1 MHIVNPSAEYDN
13 LPLYPPPPTGYLHL
27 AAVVGAT
34 VGRTPF
40 PRRSLRKT
48 RLLAVL
54 KVQAASLAKLDTVTK
69 ATVYQARLIPP
80 TGRGTRQGALHAARY
95 DVAVLIETPS
105 VEVLDS
111 VQASPEYQDLLATLG
126 DAATDLY
133 VMPARCIRL
142 VADVDKSRPG
152 LFLFNYFVADD
163 RDNAL
168 DVWEHLAGWY
178 AAHTGMDNS
187 TLLGPLGDSDY
198 VFVNHVRW
206 DRSLASFTL
215 AQFGTPSFRS
225 YVLANLRA
233 NHTASMPILFRLAS
247 GTR

>member
-1 MHIVNPSAEYDN
+1 MPIVNPSAKYDN
-13 LPLYPPPPTGYLHL
+13 LPLHSPPPTGYLHL

-34 VGRTPF
+34 IGRTPF
-40 PRRSLRKT
+40 PQRSPRKA
-48 RLLAVL
+48 RLLAAL
-54 KVQAASLAKLDTVTK
+54 KILAASLTTLGTVTR
-69 ATVYQARLIPP
+69 ATVYEARLIPP
-80 TGRGTRQGALHAARY
+80 TSRGTAHPARY

-111 VQASPEYQDLLATLG
+111 VQASSEYQELLATLR

-163 RDNAL
+163 RDVAL

-187 TLLGPLGDSDY
+187 TLLGPLDDADY

-225 YVLANLRA
+225 HVLANLRA
-233 NHTASMPILFRLAS
+233 NHTVSMPILFGLA
-247 GTR
+247 

>member
-1 MHIVNPSAEYDN
+1 MPIVNPSAKYDN
-13 LPLYPPPPTGYLHL
+13 LPLHSPPPTGYLHL

-40 PRRSLRKT
+40 PRRSPRKA
-48 RLLAVL
+48 RLLAAL
-54 KVQAASLAKLDTVTK
+54 KVLATSLTRLDTVTR

-80 TGRGTRQGALHAARY
+80 TSRDARQAASHPARY

-111 VQASPEYQDLLATLG
+111 VQASSEYQELLATLR

-152 LFLFNYFVADD
+152 LFLFNYFVADN
-163 RDNAL
+163 RDVAL

-187 TLLGPLGDSDY
+187 TLLGPLDDTDY

>member
-1 MHIVNPSAEYDN
+1 MPIVNPSAKYDN
-13 LPLYPPPPTGYLHL
+13 LPLHSPPPTGYLHL

-34 VGRTPF
+34 IGRTPF
-40 PRRSLRKT
+40 PQRSPRKA
-48 RLLAVL
+48 RLLAAL
-54 KVQAASLAKLDTVTK
+54 KILAASLTTLGTVTR
-69 ATVYQARLIPP
+69 ATVYEARLIPP
-80 TGRGTRQGALHAARY
+80 TSRGTAHPARY

-111 VQASPEYQDLLATLG
+111 VQASSEYQELLATLR

-163 RDNAL
+163 RDVAL

-187 TLLGPLGDSDY
+187 TVLGPLDDADY

-233 NHTASMPILFRLAS
+233 NHTVSMPILFGLA
-247 GTR
+247 